1 MSGAAKAIIMAA
13 LAGLAFMAFW
23 AAMILLW
30 QSLN

>member
-1 MSGAAKAIIMAA
+1 MRETTKAIIMAA

-23 AAMILLW
+23 TAIILLW